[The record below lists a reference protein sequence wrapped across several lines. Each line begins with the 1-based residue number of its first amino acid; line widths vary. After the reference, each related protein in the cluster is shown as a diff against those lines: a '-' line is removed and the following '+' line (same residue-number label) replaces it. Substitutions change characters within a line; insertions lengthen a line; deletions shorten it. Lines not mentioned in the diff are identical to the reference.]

1 MPFYRMK
8 TNQQQSPKLNNLI
21 NRITPQLQEESEE
34 IDADY
39 EVIESS
45 ILVSFFPEWY
55 AEQAQKTI
63 RGLNIDLH
71 LAVCEVEMKNG
82 ISASLEP
89 IPLREPIP
97 DTTIYNLNAILDG

>member
-1 MPFYRMK
+1 MPFDPVN
-8 TNQQQSPKLNNLI
+8 TNHLTNDIPPLV
-21 NRITPQLQEESEE
+21 RDEGEE

-45 ILVSFFPEWY
+45 ILISSFPEWY
-55 AEQAQKTI
+55 AEQVQQTM
-63 RGLNIDLH
+63 RGLNFDLH

-89 IPLREPIP
+89 MPPPELLP
-97 DTTIYNLNAILDG
+97 DMSLYNLNGILDEVD